1 MISTRTKSH
10 GILVSSRRG
19 HTQPLGSM
27 WTLPLSRQSSV
38 PEALQLLAAAGADSV
53 HAMALSG
60 VPLPESPPAR
70 LSRKTAR
77 SPAAAATSEVKLR
90 LPARSPLVSPDG
102 TPGHTPMHTPPMSPG
117 RGPSPELIAGAP
129 PRPAQSPASRPPRQS
144 SAGCTAA
151 AYCTV
156 CHAPRLAVCRDVM
169 APRTLKWHPSSAL
182 MRLHFLVVLTTECSS
197 RCQPHSCCNA
207 PRDLVHMLRRQA

>member
-77 SPAAAATSEVKLR
+77 FPCSSGNQRGEAAAAGAVASGVPGRNPRPHPHAHATHVAREGGLAGADR
-90 LPARSPLVSPDG
+90 GCAPAARSV
-102 TPGHTPMHTPPMSPG
+102 
-117 RGPSPELIAGAP
+117 PSI
-129 PRPAQSPASRPPRQS
+129 
-144 SAGCTAA
+144 AA
-151 AYCTV
+151 A
-156 CHAPRLAVCRDVM
+156 APGLGWLHSCSILHCMPCSSSAVCRDVV
-169 APRTLKWHPSSAL
+169 APRTLKWQPSSTL